1 MRRWRRAAEGIALA
15 AVLYFVLTY
24 VARNWGEIRS
34 YPWEL
39 APVPLVLATAAAAL
53 ALVVFATLWAALLRA
68 GGERI
73 GYRRALPIFFVSNL
87 ARYVPG
93 KVWQLSGMAYL
104 ARRRGVRVLHAVA
117 ASLLLQLL
125 VLAVGLLLILAALP
139 AELAAA
145 YGWPAAVALLLT
157 GAGILGF
164 YLSPLFERA
173 YGKAADLLR
182 QPVPPERLSVRQ
194 KLALGGGTA
203 LGWALYGLSFWLF
216 LIGATGSAPPP
227 VTAAG
232 IFVAG
237 YLAGFLAFFTPGGLG
252 VREGIYALLLAPY
265 LPGAVALAAGLLSR
279 VWLTALELLLAGIS
293 SVAARAP
300 GEETREGREEGCEG
314 VAAPRVGAASRAD
327 G

>member
-1 MRRWRRAAEGIALA
+1 VRRWRRAAEGIALA
-15 AVLYFVLTY
+15 ALLYFVLTY
-24 VARNWGEIRS
+24 VARNWREIRS
-34 YPWEL
+34 YPWEI

-53 ALVVFATLWAALLRA
+53 ALVVFAALWAALLRA

-93 KVWQLSGMAYL
+93 KVWQISGMAYL

-125 VLAVGLLLILAALP
+125 VLAVGLLLVLAALP
-139 AELAAA
+139 TELAGA
-145 YGWPAAVALLLT
+145 YGGPAAVALLLT
-157 GAGILGF
+157 GAGLLAF

-173 YGKAADLLR
+173 YGKAAELLR
-182 QPVPPERLSVRQ
+182 QPVPRERLSLRQ

-203 LGWALYGLSFWLF
+203 LAWALYGLSFWLF
-216 LIGATGSAPPP
+216 LAGTTGSAPPP
-227 VTAAG
+227 VAAGG

-237 YLAGFLAFFTPGGLG
+237 YLGGFLAFFTPGGLG
-252 VREGIYALLLAPY
+252 VREGIYALLLGPY

-293 SVAARAP
+293 SVAAGAP
-300 GEETREGREEGCEG
+300 GDDTGQGWEGGREG
-314 VAAPRVGAASRAD
+314 VAAPPAGAASHAD